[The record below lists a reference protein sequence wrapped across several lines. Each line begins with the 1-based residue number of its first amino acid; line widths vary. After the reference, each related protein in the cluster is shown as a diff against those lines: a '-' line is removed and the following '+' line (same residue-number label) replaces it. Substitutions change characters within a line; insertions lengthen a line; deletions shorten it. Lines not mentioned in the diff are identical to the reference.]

1 MKIQN
6 TNYQIYSSLNLTSY
20 QRTTNPIQPKP
31 QNNVSFR
38 GKPWVLNTWEY
49 GVPST
54 GNISANDAIKLY
66 RQLSCGNYLDIG
78 EDKKDYAN
86 CNKIR
91 ENNVAFL
98 DRVTNPAE
106 QKKFIEYYEEVT
118 GFPNLEKVS
127 GKIKSEFVHAVD
139 KTSLELN
146 SPKFDVLQA
155 GYDGVCSTGRGK
167 AFPGSDLDKAY
178 VIIKGT
184 GYNSGDID
192 AVEQFKGGIWRN
204 TDQRILSYNHDE
216 AAFPQIYTENQVN
229 WLVKFSEMNKEKE
242 ISPEIIKQQA
252 EKMGKY
258 TTDYIDANPY
268 YIKLCGTFPSRN
280 NNCVDILSPSREN
293 IKNIGFTLE
302 AMREGV
308 IFNKYGTIN
317 NPTIINSD
325 TFNLVNLS
333 QLQAL
338 KAHSDR
344 KPKRLSRDNLHNEF
358 KTWELDKQYRFVK
371 TLIKSAC
378 ANNTAFTQEFPQY
391 FSKPGQDMFA
401 PLIKAMM
408 R

>member
-127 GKIKSEFVHAVD
+127 GKIKSEF
-139 KTSLELN
+139 
-146 SPKFDVLQA
+146 
-155 GYDGVCSTGRGK
+155 
-167 AFPGSDLDKAY
+167 
-178 VIIKGT
+178 
-184 GYNSGDID
+184 
-192 AVEQFKGGIWRN
+192 
-204 TDQRILSYNHDE
+204 
-216 AAFPQIYTENQVN
+216 
-229 WLVKFSEMNKEKE
+229 
-242 ISPEIIKQQA
+242 
-252 EKMGKY
+252 
-258 TTDYIDANPY
+258 
-268 YIKLCGTFPSRN
+268 
-280 NNCVDILSPSREN
+280 
-293 IKNIGFTLE
+293 
-302 AMREGV
+302 
-308 IFNKYGTIN
+308 
-317 NPTIINSD
+317 
-325 TFNLVNLS
+325 
-333 QLQAL
+333 
-338 KAHSDR
+338 
-344 KPKRLSRDNLHNEF
+344 
-358 KTWELDKQYRFVK
+358 
-371 TLIKSAC
+371 
-378 ANNTAFTQEFPQY
+378 
-391 FSKPGQDMFA
+391 
-401 PLIKAMM
+401 IKA
-408 R
+408 

>member
-6 TNYQIYSSLNLTSY
+6 INYQIYSNLFVSSKTGTTS
-20 QRTTNPIQPKP
+20 PIKAKP

-38 GKPWVLNTWEY
+38 GRPWVLNPWDHN
-49 GVPST
+49 VPGT
-54 GNISANDAIKLY
+54 GNISANDAIILY
-66 RQLSCGNYLDIG
+66 EQLSSGNYLDIG
-78 EDKKDYAN
+78 EDRKDYKN
-86 CNKIR
+86 CQKIR
-91 ENNVAFL
+91 ENNLSFL
-98 DRVTNPAE
+98 DRVTSPAE
-106 QKKFIEYYEEVT
+106 QKKFIEYYQKET
-118 GFPNLEKVS
+118 GFPDLGKVS
-127 GKIKSEFVHAVD
+127 ENIKKEFVNAID

-146 SPKFDVLQA
+146 DPKFEVLQA

-184 GYNSGDID
+184 GYNEGDIG
-192 AVEQFKGGIWRN
+192 AVEQFKSGIWKN

-229 WLVKFSEMNKEKE
+229 WLVGYSEMNKKQE
-242 ISPEIIKQQA
+242 ISPEIIELQA
-252 EKMGKY
+252 KKMGKY

-268 YIKLCGTFPSRN
+268 YIKLCSTFPSRN
-280 NNCVDILSPSREN
+280 NNCVDIMSPSREN
-293 IKNIGFTLE
+293 IKNLGFTLE

-308 IFNKYGTIN
+308 IFNKFGVLN
-317 NPTIINSD
+317 NPTVTNSD
-325 TFNLVNLS
+325 TFKLVNLS

-358 KTWELDKQYRFVK
+358 KTWEIDRQYRFVK